1 MKVDVDDI
9 VFKSSL
15 SYDLIEKKQN
25 EKIEKKIKKM
35 KCVCICI
42 RGISLFF
49 YLIFCLFPIVS
60 DNHNQISSIFAIILS
75 MYTITMSLFKFD
87 YKILYRI
94 LRIPNNYHEQKYY
107 ECIDKINQIVVD
119 INNSKE
125 LWKDEITFKKEKIT
139 KIPIITEN
147 GIAQN
152 IKIDIKDVKF
162 FDMDKIIFEVNDI
175 SIKETENSKI
185 LYADLLIPKEFAKNF
200 IEE

>member
-49 YLIFCLFPIVS
+49 CLIFFLFSIVS
-60 DNHNQISSIFAIILS
+60 DNQISSAFTIILS
-75 MYTITMSLFKFD
+75 TYTITMSLFEFD
-87 YKILYRI
+87 YKILYHI

-147 GIAQN
+147 GIVQN

-162 FDMDKIIFEVNDI
+162 FDMDKIILEVNVNDI
-175 SIKETENSKI
+175 SIKETENSKT

>member
-35 KCVCICI
+35 KSVCICI

-49 YLIFCLFPIVS
+49 CLIFFLFSIVS
-60 DNHNQISSIFAIILS
+60 DNQISSTFTIILS
-75 MYTITMSLFKFD
+75 TYTITMSLFEFD

-107 ECIDKINQIVVD
+107 ECIDRINQIVVD

-125 LWKDEITFKKEKIT
+125 LWKDKITFKKEKIT

-147 GIAQN
+147 GIVQN

-162 FDMDKIIFEVNDI
+162 FDMDKIILEVNVI
-175 SIKETENSKI
+175 SIKETEDSKI
-185 LYADLLIPKEFAKNF
+185 LYVDLLIPKEFAKNF

>member
-35 KCVCICI
+35 KSVCICI

-49 YLIFCLFPIVS
+49 CLIFFLFSIVS
-60 DNHNQISSIFAIILS
+60 DNQISSTFTIILS
-75 MYTITMSLFKFD
+75 TYTITMSLFEFD

-107 ECIDKINQIVVD
+107 ECIDKFNQIVVD

-125 LWKDEITFKKEKIT
+125 LWKDKITFKKEKIT

-147 GIAQN
+147 GIVQN

-162 FDMDKIIFEVNDI
+162 FDMDKIILEVNVI
-175 SIKETENSKI
+175 SIEETEDSKI